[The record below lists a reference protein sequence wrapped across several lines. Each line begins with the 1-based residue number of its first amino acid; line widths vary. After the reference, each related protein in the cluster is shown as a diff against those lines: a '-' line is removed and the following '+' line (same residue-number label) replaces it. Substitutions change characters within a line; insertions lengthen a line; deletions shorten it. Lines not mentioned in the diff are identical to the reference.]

1 MNKKLIAAATIL
13 LLLVCTAAYKI
24 YSVKETGITAT
35 GTIEATR
42 ADITPKVGG
51 YLTNLRIKEGDSI
64 KAGDLV
70 THIARPD
77 LEAQALRDEAALIK
91 AQVQLTDLEKG
102 SRSQE
107 RQEADANL
115 ASAQSVYNK
124 AKADLDRYTSLYA
137 NGAVSAQQLEAIRSA
152 YDVAHSALTAAR
164 SRQSLVEEGYRPDT
178 IEAQRLE
185 VTRSKAILD
194 ATRSALDDTQ
204 VASPLSG
211 LIASKNF
218 ENGEY
223 VNPGS
228 PIATV
233 VDLTDCWVKIYVSSS
248 QLGLISIGQPAAVK
262 IDAYPGRIFSGQIKE
277 ISQNAE
283 FTPRQ
288 SITQRERANLVFAVK
303 VKIDNPENLLKP
315 GMPADVVLQ

>member
-1 MNKKLIAAATIL
+1 MNKKFIAVAMVL
-13 LLLVCTAAYKI
+13 LLLIFAAVYKV

-35 GTIEATR
+35 GTIETTR

-51 YLTNLRIKEGDSI
+51 YLSNLSIKAGDTI

-70 THIARPD
+70 TSISRPD

-91 AQVQLTDLEKG
+91 AQVQLKDLEKG

-115 ASAQSVYNK
+115 ASAQSVYSK

-137 NGAVSAQQLEAIRSA
+137 GGAVSAQQLEAIRSA
-152 YDVAHSALTAAR
+152 CDVALNALTAAQ
-164 SRQSLVEEGYRPDT
+164 SRQSLAEEGYRPDT

-185 VTRSKAILD
+185 VSRSKAILD
-194 ATRSALDDTQ
+194 AARSALADTQ
-204 VASPLSG
+204 ITSPLSG
-211 LIASKNF
+211 LIVGKNF

-233 VDLTDCWVKIYVSSS
+233 ADLTDCWVKIYVSSS
-248 QLGLISIGQPAAVK
+248 QLGLISIGQGAAVK
-262 IDAYPGRIFSGQIKE
+262 IDTYPGRIFSGQIKE

-303 VKIDNPENLLKP
+303 VKVDNPDNLLKP
-315 GMPADVVLQ
+315 GMPADVILQ